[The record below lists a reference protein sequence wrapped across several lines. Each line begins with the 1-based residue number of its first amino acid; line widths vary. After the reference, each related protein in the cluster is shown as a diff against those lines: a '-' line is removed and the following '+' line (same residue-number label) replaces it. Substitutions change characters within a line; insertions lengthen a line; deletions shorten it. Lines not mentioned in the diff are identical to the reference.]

1 LNEEN
6 KNEAI
11 GRYLRS
17 ARDQQGFSLL
27 DVSAKTKIS
36 VSNLEYIENE
46 QFSSLPNEVFVKGF
60 LRSYAKV
67 LGISESE
74 ILERFHQWKSQN
86 LAHTVS
92 ENEKV
97 EQDNKWSWPQI
108 PLGRIRSL
116 YYEDKRN
123 VPGKMIV
130 NILIVLAVIL
140 GVMILFSKRTPVEDQ
155 PGDSSASRPL
165 SSPASEPLGIPPA
178 TSAPSTAAAVLPADS
193 GAPPKPQGPNLH
205 LIVQAIDR
213 SWISVVIDDGIT
225 REFSLHP
232 DDRISLDADKKF
244 VLNIG
249 NAGGVKVS
257 LNGKP
262 VGPFGKK
269 GEIVKGIK
277 LAGD

>member
-1 LNEEN
+1 MKEEN

-11 GRYLRS
+11 GHFIRRT
-17 ARDQQGFSLL
+17 RDQQGFSLQ

-67 LGISESE
+67 LGIGESDM
-74 ILERFHQWKSQN
+74 LERFHQWKSEN

-108 PLGRIRSL
+108 PLGRISSL

-123 VPGKMIV
+123 APGKMIV

-155 PGDSSASRPL
+155 PGGSGASRPL
-165 SSPASEPLGIPPA
+165 SSSASEPLGIPPA
-178 TSAPSTAAAVLPADS
+178 TSAPSTSAAGLPTDS
-193 GAPPKPQGPNLH
+193 VPPKPQGANLH
-205 LIVQAIDR
+205 LVVHAIDR
-213 SWISVVIDDGIT
+213 SWISVVIDDGVT

-232 DDRISLDADKKF
+232 DDRISLDAVKHF

-277 LAGD
+277 LAGN